1 MMQFLMLH
9 TLDETYAQEPTV
21 RLSPLLK
28 REALR
33 RLAWA
38 VLYLDTLS
46 DAGRHGVH
54 TVTEDGFHIQ
64 LPCDE
69 TSFIRGLN
77 VQTAMLHY
85 DTAPVDIHKSAGSWL
100 SSHTIADAA
109 HNDSPQTS
117 LYADSARSCEGSGHL
132 GISAHIIRTAAMRRR
147 ILHFN
152 STLKYTRLSVPAL
165 LDQLQVFEHQLKR
178 LVADLPSDLAYTEDN
193 LFVHV
198 ERRTAFILLHMLRHN
213 CFLMLDFATLN
224 VCKLGMGS
232 ETASTM
238 PSQGRVAVQEAG
250 PMDGL
255 SPTSTVL
262 TTERRSR
269 MVQGCLRRRLRHCVP
284 VSRIIHDALR
294 LSVNCDPFVG
304 VQAYTA
310 LECECMHSEYL
321 AVSLAPLLS
330 S

>member
-28 REALR
+28 RESLR

-77 VQTAMLHY
+77 VQTAMLHD

-224 VCKLGMGS
+224 VCKLGMDS
-232 ETASTM
+232 KTAMSGQA
-238 PSQGRVAVQEAG
+238 PAIQESVLIEG
-250 PMDGL
+250 M
-255 SPTSTVL
+255 SPTSPAL
-262 TTERRSR
+262 TAERRSR
-269 MVQGCLRRRLRHCVP
+269 IVQGCLRRRLRHCVP

-310 LECECMHSEYL
+310 LECEYMRFHYL
-321 AVSLAPLLS
+321 TVFLAPLIS
-330 S
+330 G